1 MVPAMC
7 AGGHAAD
14 SAKSPARKGCGGVRG
29 AAAGA
34 GGRTADLAKWPHVV
48 PGIPDGMFERSGS
61 VPITKE
67 EARAVQLSKARLDEG
82 ATVYDIGCGS
92 GSVSIEA
99 ALRVGP
105 SGRVYAVDSDPEAV
119 ALTGRNLERFGI
131 GNVEV
136 VRGDA
141 RDVIRRLPEGAGA
154 AIIGGT
160 GGATAEIVRLCSEK
174 LVRGAGRIV
183 AGTVQVETLAAVVG
197 ALRGG
202 PFEDIDV
209 VQLIVAKGRQ
219 TSTGTMMLARNPVGI
234 VSATRAAGEPS
245 GSDRPGGAA

>member
-1 MVPAMC
+1 MGP
-7 AGGHAAD
+7 D
-14 SAKSPARKGCGGVRG
+14 DR
-29 AAAGA
+29 AAGA
-34 GGRTADLAKWPHVV
+34 AIWPHAV
-48 PGIPDGMFERSGS
+48 PGIPDEMFERSGS

-92 GSVSIEA
+92 GSVSVEA
-99 ALRVGP
+99 AMRVGP
-105 SGRVYAVDSDPEAV
+105 SGKVYAVDSDPEAV
-119 ALTGRNLERFGI
+119 ALTGRNLERFRI
-131 GNVEV
+131 ANVEV
-136 VRGDA
+136 AGGDA
-141 RDVIRRLPEGAGA
+141 RDVIRGLPEASA

-160 GGATAEIVRLCSEK
+160 GGATAEIVQLCAEK
-174 LVRGAGRIV
+174 LARGAGRVV

-209 VQLIVAKGRQ
+209 TQLIVAKGRQ

-234 VSATRAAGEPS
+234 VSATRSAG
-245 GSDRPGGAA
+245 

>member
-1 MVPAMC
+1 M
-7 AGGHAAD
+7 
-14 SAKSPARKGCGGVRG
+14 
-29 AAAGA
+29 GA
-34 GGRTADLAKWPHVV
+34 GGQGGGASARWPHAV
-48 PGIPDGMFERSGS
+48 PGIPDEMFERSGS

-82 ATVYDIGCGS
+82 ATAYDIGCGS
-92 GSVSIEA
+92 GSVSVEA

-105 SGRVYAVDSDPEAV
+105 TGRVYAVDSDPEAA

-141 RDVIRRLPEGAGA
+141 REVIGSLPEAGA

-160 GGATAEIVRLCSEK
+160 GGATAEIIRMCSEK
-174 LVRGAGRIV
+174 LARGTGRIV

-209 VQLIVAKGRQ
+209 AQLIVAKGRQ

-234 VSATRAAGEPS
+234 VSATRAAG
-245 GSDRPGGAA
+245 

>member
-1 MVPAMC
+1 MMAAVGPNGQA
-7 AGGHAAD
+7 AGGAW
-14 SAKSPARKGCGGVRG
+14 
-29 AAAGA
+29 
-34 GGRTADLAKWPHVV
+34 WPHAV
-48 PGIPDGMFERSGS
+48 PGIPDEMFERSGS

-92 GSVSIEA
+92 GSVSVEA

-131 GNVEV
+131 ANVEV
-136 VRGDA
+136 VSGDA
-141 RDVIRRLPEGAGA
+141 RDVIRGLPGGIGA

-174 LVRGAGRIV
+174 LAPGTGRIV
-183 AGTVQVETLAAVVG
+183 AGTVQVETLAAVVE

-209 VQLIVAKGRQ
+209 AQLIVAKGRQ

-234 VSATRAAGEPS
+234 VSATRAAGSP
-245 GSDRPGGAA
+245 AAAGQPPAAAA

>member
-1 MVPAMC
+1 M
-7 AGGHAAD
+7 
-14 SAKSPARKGCGGVRG
+14 
-29 AAAGA
+29 GA
-34 GGRTADLAKWPHVV
+34 GGQEAEVAARWPHAV
-48 PGIPDGMFERSGS
+48 PGMPDEMFERSGS

-92 GSVSIEA
+92 GSVSVEA

-141 RDVIRRLPEGAGA
+141 RAVIGDLPEAGA

-160 GGATAEIVRLCSEK
+160 GGATAEIVRLCSEN
-174 LVRGAGRIV
+174 LARGTGRIV

-197 ALRGG
+197 ALREG

-209 VQLIVAKGRQ
+209 AQLIVAKGRQ

-234 VSATRAAGEPS
+234 VSATRAGVA
-245 GSDRPGGAA
+245 

>member
-1 MVPAMC
+1 MGPD
-7 AGGHAAD
+7 G
-14 SAKSPARKGCGGVRG
+14 R
-29 AAAGA
+29 AAGA
-34 GGRTADLAKWPHVV
+34 ASWPHAV
-48 PGIPDGMFERSGS
+48 PGIPDDMFERSGS

-82 ATVYDIGCGS
+82 ATVYDVGCGS
-92 GSVSIEA
+92 GSVSVEA

-105 SGRVYAVDSDPEAV
+105 SGKVYAVDSDPEAV

-136 VRGDA
+136 VSGDA
-141 RDVIRRLPEGAGA
+141 RDVIRGLPGASA

-160 GGATAEIVRLCSEK
+160 GGATAEIVRQCSDK

-209 VQLIVAKGRQ
+209 AQLIVAKGRQ

-234 VSATRAAGEPS
+234 VSATRSAGEPS

>member
-1 MVPAMC
+1 MATE
-7 AGGHAAD
+7 
-14 SAKSPARKGCGGVRG
+14 
-29 AAAGA
+29 AGA
-34 GGRTADLAKWPHVV
+34 LPAPAGWPHAV
-48 PGIPDGMFERSGS
+48 PGIPDAMFERSGS

-67 EARAVQLSKARLDEG
+67 EARAVQISKARLDAG

-92 GSVSIEA
+92 GSVSVEA

-105 SGRVYAVDSDPEAV
+105 SGRVYAVDSDPEAA

-141 RDVIRRLPEGAGA
+141 REVIGGLPEAGA
-154 AIIGGT
+154 AIVGGT
-160 GGATAEIVRLCSEK
+160 GGATAEIVRLCSER
-174 LVRGAGRIV
+174 LARGTGRIV
-183 AGTVQVETLAAVVG
+183 AGTVQIETLADVVG

-209 VQLIVAKGRQ
+209 AQLVVAKGRQ
-219 TSTGTMMLARNPVGI
+219 TSTGTMMLSRNPVGI
-234 VSATRAAGEPS
+234 VSATRSS
-245 GSDRPGGAA
+245 GGRA

>member
-1 MVPAMC
+1 MATAAE
-7 AGGHAAD
+7 AGA
-14 SAKSPARKGCGGVRG
+14 P
-29 AAAGA
+29 AAG
-34 GGRTADLAKWPHVV
+34 WPHAV
-48 PGIPDGMFERSGS
+48 PGIPDEMFERSGS

-67 EARAVQLSKARLDEG
+67 EARAVQISKARLDAG

-92 GSVSIEA
+92 GSVSVEA

-105 SGRVYAVDSDPEAV
+105 SGRVYAVDSDPEAA

-131 GNVEV
+131 GNAEV

-141 RDVIRRLPEGAGA
+141 REVIGGLPEAGA

-174 LVRGAGRIV
+174 LARGTGRIV
-183 AGTVQVETLAAVVG
+183 AGTVQVETLADVVG

-209 VQLIVAKGRQ
+209 AQLMVAKGRQ
-219 TSTGTMMLARNPVGI
+219 TSTGTMMLSRNPVGI
-234 VSATRAAGEPS
+234 VSATRS
-245 GSDRPGGAA
+245 SGGA